1 MGPAWVALCVTA
13 MSHNF
18 QAARRREGR
27 SWVLCMWGVE
37 GVWNLGSH
45 PRCSHLLRSPVA
57 DLHLHESGAG
67 LCMSVWS
74 KCKCRNVRSGVTWRV
89 GRVCASGACSVSGVV
104 CVGNVVG
111 TGSRLGGLSRG
122 HCRE

>member
-27 SWVLCMWGVE
+27 SWALCMWGVE

-45 PRCSHLLRSPVA
+45 PRCSHRLRSLVA
-57 DLHLHESGAG
+57 DLHLHESGAS
-67 LCMSVWS
+67 LCTSVWS
-74 KCKCRNVRSGVTWRV
+74 KCKCRDVRSGVTWRV
-89 GRVCASGACSVSGVV
+89 GRVCAPGACTVSGVV
-104 CVGNVVG
+104 CVGNGVG
-111 TGSRLGGLSRG
+111 TGSGLGG
-122 HCRE
+122 